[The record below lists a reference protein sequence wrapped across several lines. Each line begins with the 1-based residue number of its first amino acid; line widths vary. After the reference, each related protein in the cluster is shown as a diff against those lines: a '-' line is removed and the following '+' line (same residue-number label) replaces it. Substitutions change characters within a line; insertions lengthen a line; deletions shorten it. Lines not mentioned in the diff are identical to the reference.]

1 MNYIEQARIEADA
14 ADLEEDISKEFGKFN
29 VNVKLKRLRVV
40 GSRIIFSTKT
50 KGNTREVHVRAN
62 APEVQRKLR
71 LPLFHVVK

>member
-40 GSRIIFSTKT
+40 GSRID
-50 KGNTREVHVRAN
+50 
-62 APEVQRKLR
+62 RKS
-71 LPLFHVVK
+71 VV